1 MNIGLHPSTP
11 FGLASLEHGPFGFCM
26 PLMMLYVYCSL
37 MKALRIF
44 FFKYVLF
51 TSSKMCFVWRAID
64 ECSTL
69 QRTSLSLFRRLQLFT
84 GLRGDDPPMN
94 GGGMYDVGKIA
105 QICNMKN

>member
-26 PLMMLYVYCSL
+26 PLMMLYVDCSL
-37 MKALRIF
+37 MKALLIF

-69 QRTSLSLFRRLQLFT
+69 PTHVVVSLQEVAAVYRITVVMLMKEVGSHVVAKSL
-84 GLRGDDPPMN
+84 
-94 GGGMYDVGKIA
+94 
-105 QICNMKN
+105 IC